1 MNNKYA
7 RENADWFESELR
19 ILIKHYKSGKNFN
32 YLTKMHLRSELSM
45 TSWIHIQG
53 KCKMIMKIF

>member
-32 YLTKMHLRSELSM
+32 YLTKMHLRSELS
-45 TSWIHIQG
+45 IR
-53 KCKMIMKIF
+53 KK